1 MAESSSMLA
10 LGTTLPQFSL
20 PDVVSGKTISPSDFR
35 DKPLLVMFICRH
47 CPYVKH
53 VENELAKL
61 GKDYEGKIGIVA
73 ISSNDIAAYPE
84 DAPESL
90 KEQAQEVGFNFPYLY
105 DENQDVARSF
115 SAACTPDLFLFDKDG
130 KLVYRGQLDDSR
142 PADRRGSPDG
152 RPDSGIP
159 VTGNDLRSALDA
171 LLSGQPISP
180 NQKPSIGCGIKW
192 KV

>member
-1 MAESSSMLA
+1 MAESSTMLP

-20 PDVVSGKTISPSDFR
+20 VDVVSGNTVSSSDFQG
-35 DKPLLVMFICRH
+35 KPLLVMFICRH

-53 VENELAKL
+53 VQNELAKL

-84 DAPESL
+84 DTPHSL

-105 DENQDVARSF
+105 DESQDVAKAF
-115 SAACTPDLFLFDKDG
+115 TAACTPDLFLFDGGG

-142 PADRRGSPDG
+142 SSLD
-152 RPDSGIP
+152 IP
-159 VTGNDLRSALDA
+159 VTGKDVRAAIDA
-171 LLSGQPISP
+171 LLSGQSVSP
-180 NQKPSIGCGIKW
+180 DQKPSMGCGIKW
-192 KV
+192 KS